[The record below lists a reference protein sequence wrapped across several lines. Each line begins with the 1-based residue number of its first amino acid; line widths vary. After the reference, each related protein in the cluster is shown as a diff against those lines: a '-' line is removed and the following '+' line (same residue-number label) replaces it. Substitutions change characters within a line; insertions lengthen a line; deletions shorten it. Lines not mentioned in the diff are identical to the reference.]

1 MADIID
7 SFIVSLG
14 IDASQYNKEIKNF
27 RDDRK
32 RLGEEEKRANRDT
45 EDAQKRMAGGF
56 RTLRNEAAG
65 FLFVLAGASGV
76 KQFVGNIL
84 AGDAAVGRLAKNL
97 GVATESLSAWQGAV
111 KRVGGGTGDIDSAF
125 RSISGAYQNLQLTGT
140 TGNDADFQGLGV
152 GSGTLR
158 QGPEATL
165 LKISEASSRMS
176 RPEFGARLGRL
187 GFNEATITLLSK
199 GRVEVERM
207 IVEQRRLG
215 VTTDAN
221 AEAAQKFDD
230 QLAKLE
236 TAIKGKLRPAIEG
249 MVGTLID
256 WLEKG
261 DNLNNLLLITD
272 GLLIGVGVAAASA
285 LGPLGLM
292 AAAVATLA
300 MAFADLNK
308 AGSAWQIVGL
318 RASKYYHD
326 LRAAGTADPK
336 LKMYHLEK
344 SQEAADSILRLT
356 EAANSTPNYG
366 YLTQGSG
373 GLGLTG
379 NGMTTSAGGLGGG
392 ASGGGSRNAAT
403 VEQYFKSKG
412 YSSQQAK
419 GITAG
424 VVAEGG
430 LSQRTGGGYQGRA
443 LGIGQLL
450 GSRRAAFLKRY
461 GNNFTLQNELDFMHW
476 ELQGGDKGGAAVL
489 AQTSAGGTLNAMVNS
504 FYRPA
509 AGAETAGDL
518 RRGNAWLNGGGVGMA
533 RTGGAAGATVQQT
546 TTVGQVIVYSAATDA
561 EGVARDMRGA
571 LAKRGLVTQANTGLT
586 G

>member
-45 EDAQKRMAGGF
+45 EDAQKRMTSGF
-56 RTLRNEAAG
+56 RQLRNEAAG
-65 FLFVLAGASGV
+65 FLFVLAGANGV

-207 IVEQRRLG
+207 VVEQRRLG

-249 MVGTLID
+249 VVGTLID

-356 EAANSTPNYG
+356 EAANATPNYG
-366 YLTQGSG
+366 AATQWSG

-379 NGMTTSAGGLGGG
+379 NGMTTSAGGAGGG
-392 ASGGGSRNAAT
+392 SGPSGTASGGQDI
-403 VEQYFKSKG
+403 VQFFKSRG
-412 YSSQQAK
+412 YTEQQAR
-419 GITAG
+419 GIAAG
-424 VVAEGG
+424 VIAESGG
-430 LSQRTGGGYQGRA
+430 RHGAVNPDSQAFG
-443 LGIGQLL
+443 LGQWL
-450 GSRRAAFLKRY
+450 GPRKKELMRRY
-461 GNNFTLQNELDFMHW
+461 GPNPTRAQQLEFLDW
-476 ELQGGDKGGAAVL
+476 ELKGGDHGGAAVR
-489 AQTSAGGTLNAMVNS
+489 AQSSAGGTLNAYITKFM
-504 FYRPA
+504 RPA